1 VNKKT
6 KNQSKKTNSFF
17 VVELLN
23 SFTKRELADFASFI
37 ACDYHNTD
45 LHVVNL
51 LDALTKQVI
60 HQKAFDEALQSMAY
74 CATFPKKSAPK
85 KSLNSQQ
92 KALLLAKMAVLTR
105 LAETFLMYEELKEN
119 AACKTELLY
128 PQLLKRKQFALFH
141 RNMTKDDK
149 ALNGKTAKGV
159 RDYAQ
164 KFRMESE
171 HLLYLHHKE
180 LLRTEDNM
188 PELIESL
195 DVCYLINK
203 LKVYISCVALA
214 RISAKKSYDMQPIE
228 ATTSLLNLPQ
238 YAEHPLIHI
247 HKVALDLL
255 QKNTLRLYEELIQLL
270 NTNEK
275 FISNNDLND
284 LYKIAVN
291 FCSKK
296 IKEGHSEFYQHA
308 LDIYRIMD
316 SKNLLTEGNFMPIN
330 KLKNIITLACRLNE
344 FDWAKE
350 SIEKYRPNLK
360 KAHANSVYHFNMG
373 LVAFYKN
380 DFKTALSHFIR
391 VEKVNLAYD
400 INCRIMLLK
409 SHYELDHEYDERSIR
424 TFLLSE
430 RFIQS
435 HKGLITRDKKAYK
448 NFVRILINI
457 YNTRHGAGKMT
468 AEKVRRK
475 LEKLEF
481 VSDKKWLE
489 EKIEGLEKSAS
500 SQKRRV

>member
-1 VNKKT
+1 M
-6 KNQSKKTNSFF
+6 SKKSNKRGGRFL
-17 VVELLN
+17 VVDLLN
-23 SFTKRELADFASFI
+23 SLSKSELVDLGNFV

-45 LHVVNL
+45 VQIVNL
-51 LDALTKQVI
+51 LDGLRKDVI
-60 HQKAFDEALQSMAY
+60 HQNEFDDAAQCAVY
-74 CATFPKKSAPK
+74 RATFPEKTIPK
-85 KSLNSQQ
+85 KSLNAQQ
-92 KALLLAKMAVLTR
+92 KGSLLAKMTILLR
-105 LAETFLMYEELKEN
+105 LVETLLMHEELKEN
-119 AACKTELLY
+119 VACKTELLY

-188 PELIESL
+188 PELIASL
-195 DVCYLINK
+195 DVCYLVNK
-203 LKVYISCVALA
+203 LKAYISCVALA

-247 HKVALDLL
+247 HKVALNLL
-255 QKNTLRLYEELIQLL
+255 RKNTLRLYEELIQLL

-409 SHYELDHEYDERSIR
+409 SHYELDHEYDERTIR

-468 AEKVRRK
+468 AEKVKKK

-481 VSDKKWLE
+481 VSDKKWLL
-489 EKIEGLEKSAS
+489 EKIEGLAS
-500 SQKRRV
+500 KR